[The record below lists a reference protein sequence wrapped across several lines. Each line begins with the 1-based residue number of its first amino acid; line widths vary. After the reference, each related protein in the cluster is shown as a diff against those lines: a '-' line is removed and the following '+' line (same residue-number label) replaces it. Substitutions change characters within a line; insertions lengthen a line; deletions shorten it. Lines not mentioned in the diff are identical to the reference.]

1 MLYGGDAIGQGVWM
15 FEFHDGCAFDGFCRE
30 AQQLIAIASGE
41 KIRRGERIGKALLL
55 YQAWTITVISIFCS
69 QVQPL
74 REETSSCAISLYTAI
89 DCAY

>member
-1 MLYGGDAIGQGVWM
+1 M
-15 FEFHDGCAFDGFCRE
+15 
-30 AQQLIAIASGE
+30 IAIASGE

-89 DCAY
+89 DCAYSTSFAQVSIAVVTESSLVAFLAQDTSRW